1 MPDQVKVPFVSFLP
15 MEHELD
21 RDLRAAFERVYTA
34 SWYIEG
40 KEDAAFEKA
49 FAEYCGAGYCI
60 GCGNGLDALTLIL
73 KASGIGAGD
82 EVILPAN
89 TFIATALAV
98 SYAGATP
105 VLVDPDPVTFNI
117 DPARIEEK
125 ITPATKAI
133 LPVHLYGQP
142 ADMDPICE
150 IAQRHGLQVFEDAA
164 QAQGA
169 RYKGRRVGT
178 LGAAAGFSF
187 YPGKNLG
194 ALGDA
199 GCVVTNDAALAQKI
213 RELGNYG
220 SDRKYHHIYMGQNS
234 RLDELQAA
242 FLSAKLPHLD
252 RMNAERR
259 RVAELY
265 RRGMHN
271 PLVQLPAE
279 APGCEHVYHIFA
291 VRCESRDALAAHL
304 AARGIGSNM
313 HYPIPVHLQ
322 PAYEG
327 LHLSAGSMPEAE
339 KISRTQLSLPLYYGM
354 TDAQIQAVIEAVNSF
369 GC

>member
-21 RDLRAAFERVYTA
+21 QDLRAAFERVYTA

-49 FAEYCGAGYCI
+49 FAEYCGVNYCI

-105 VLVDPDPVTFNI
+105 VLVDPDPATFNI
-117 DPARIEEK
+117 DPAKIEEK

-164 QAQGA
+164 QAQGLSHA
-169 RYKGRRVGT
+169 GFPGKMGRQGIVANGRVHGDGTGQGRRR
-178 LGAAAGFSF
+178 
-187 YPGKNLG
+187 N
-194 ALGDA
+194 
-199 GCVVTNDAALAQKI
+199 
-213 RELGNYG
+213 
-220 SDRKYHHIYMGQNS
+220 
-234 RLDELQAA
+234 
-242 FLSAKLPHLD
+242 
-252 RMNAERR
+252 
-259 RVAELY
+259 
-265 RRGMHN
+265 
-271 PLVQLPAE
+271 
-279 APGCEHVYHIFA
+279 
-291 VRCESRDALAAHL
+291 
-304 AARGIGSNM
+304 
-313 HYPIPVHLQ
+313 
-322 PAYEG
+322 
-327 LHLSAGSMPEAE
+327 
-339 KISRTQLSLPLYYGM
+339 
-354 TDAQIQAVIEAVNSF
+354 EAVDIKRYLFISTSHH
-369 GC
+369 GTAE

>member
-21 RDLRAAFERVYTA
+21 QDLRAAFERVYTA

-49 FAEYCGAGYCI
+49 FAEYCGVNYCI

-105 VLVDPDPVTFNI
+105 VLVDPDPATFNI
-117 DPARIEEK
+117 DPAKIEEK

-199 GCVVTNDAALAQKI
+199 GATITRDETLAQKV
-213 RELGNYG
+213 RALGNYG
-220 SDRKYHHIYMGQNS
+220 SDYKYHHVYLGNNS
-234 RLDELQAA
+234 RLDEMQAA
-242 FLSAKLPHLD
+242 FLAAKLPHLD
-252 RMNAERR
+252 RMNEERR
-259 RVAELY
+259 RIAGLY
-265 RRGMHN
+265 LEGIRN
-271 PLVQLPAE
+271 PLVTLPYVPAY
-279 APGCEHVYHIFA
+279 AQPVWHIFG
-291 VRCESRDALAAHL
+291 VRCGRRAELEKFLNDA
-304 AARGIGSNM
+304 GIGTNK
-313 HYPIPVHLQ
+313 HYPIPMHLQ
-322 PAYEG
+322 PCYQSLGFRQGDFPIAEEI
-327 LHLSAGSMPEAE
+327 SA
-339 KISRTQLSLPLYYGM
+339 TQLSLPMYYGM
-354 TDAQIQAVIEAVNSF
+354 TEEQIQYVIGKVNEF
-369 GC
+369 R

>member
-21 RDLRAAFERVYTA
+21 QDLRAAFERVYTA

-49 FAEYCGAGYCI
+49 FAEYCGVDYCI

-73 KASGIGAGD
+73 RASGIGAGD
-82 EVILPAN
+82 EVILHAN

-105 VLVDPDPVTFNI
+105 VLVDPAPVTFNI
-117 DPARIEEK
+117 DPAKIEEK

-169 RYKGRRVGT
+169 RYKGRR
-178 LGAAAGFSF
+178 AGRCCRAQHLPRNES
-187 YPGKNLG
+187 GRAG
-194 ALGDA
+194 RGRRRGDQRCRTGPKDPRIGQLRKRPQISPYLYGPEQPFGRTA
-199 GCVVTNDAALAQKI
+199 GCV
-213 RELGNYG
+213 
-220 SDRKYHHIYMGQNS
+220 SFC
-234 RLDELQAA
+234 QAA
-242 FLSAKLPHLD
+242 AS
-252 RMNAERR
+252 
-259 RVAELY
+259 
-265 RRGMHN
+265 
-271 PLVQLPAE
+271 
-279 APGCEHVYHIFA
+279 
-291 VRCESRDALAAHL
+291 
-304 AARGIGSNM
+304 
-313 HYPIPVHLQ
+313 
-322 PAYEG
+322 
-327 LHLSAGSMPEAE
+327 
-339 KISRTQLSLPLYYGM
+339 
-354 TDAQIQAVIEAVNSF
+354 
-369 GC
+369 

>member
-21 RDLRAAFERVYTA
+21 QDLRAAFERVYTA

-49 FAEYCGAGYCI
+49 FAEYCGVNYCI

-105 VLVDPDPVTFNI
+105 VLVDPDPATFNI
-117 DPARIEEK
+117 DPAKIEEK

-164 QAQGA
+164 QAQGVQNGHTVVGVGPGIQHDAVHPA
-169 RYKGRRVGT
+169 RCSLNFVYEV
-178 LGAAAGFSF
+178 
-187 YPGKNLG
+187 
-194 ALGDA
+194 AL
-199 GCVVTNDAALAQKI
+199 VV
-213 RELGNYG
+213 R
-220 SDRKYHHIYMGQNS
+220 
-234 RLDELQAA
+234 
-242 FLSAKLPHLD
+242 
-252 RMNAERR
+252 
-259 RVAELY
+259 
-265 RRGMHN
+265 
-271 PLVQLPAE
+271 
-279 APGCEHVYHIFA
+279 
-291 VRCESRDALAAHL
+291 LAA
-304 AARGIGSNM
+304 
-313 HYPIPVHLQ
+313 V
-322 PAYEG
+322 G
-327 LHLSAGSMPEAE
+327 L
-339 KISRTQLSLPLYYGM
+339 
-354 TDAQIQAVIEAVNSF
+354 DAQLFAACLHIVHDGIIIQLTGYARLRPAHDVEVRAVKNQKFHPVPPWRHAGHRPACRCWE
-369 GC
+369 

>member
-21 RDLRAAFERVYTA
+21 QDLRAAFERVYTA

-49 FAEYCGAGYCI
+49 FAEYCGVDYCI

-117 DPARIEEK
+117 DPAKIEEK

-265 RRGMHN
+265 RRGMHRWYSFQ
-271 PLVQLPAE
+271 PRPPAASMCIIFLPFA
-279 APGCEHVYHIFA
+279 AKAAMHWPPIWPHGASAAICTIPFRCICSPPMRGCTF
-291 VRCESRDALAAHL
+291 
-304 AARGIGSNM
+304 
-313 HYPIPVHLQ
+313 P
-322 PAYEG
+322 
-327 LHLSAGSMPEAE
+327 
-339 KISRTQLSLPLYYGM
+339 
-354 TDAQIQAVIEAVNSF
+354 QAVCRRPKRSAAPS
-369 GC
+369 